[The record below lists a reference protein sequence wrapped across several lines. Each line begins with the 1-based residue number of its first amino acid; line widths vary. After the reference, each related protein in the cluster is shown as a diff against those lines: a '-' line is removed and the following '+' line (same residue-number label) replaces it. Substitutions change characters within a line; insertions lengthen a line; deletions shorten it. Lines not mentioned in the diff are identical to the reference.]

1 MCASSRSQPE
11 TYTPA
16 AAPAAPLP
24 AAPEPTIGDT
34 RRQQNIA
41 FYGKETPSYKARE
54 GGSGTS
60 VNMTK

>member
-1 MCASSRSQPE
+1 MRIFKVPARDLHPGSSTSRTASRC
-11 TYTPA
+11 
-16 AAPAAPLP
+16 
-24 AAPEPTIGDT
+24 PEPTIGDT